1 MGWRHLQNLSI
12 LKFLS
17 NRITWLYF
25 LSGGFVLCAAL
36 FGLFLGSVPI
46 SIPVILHIIVEKL
59 TGFGWMT
66 EVPKNIELIIR
77 EIRLILLI
85 IVEKLTGLGRMTEVP
100 KNIELIIWEIR
111 LPRVVLA
118 FLVGMALALAG
129 AAFQGLLR
137 NPLADPYTIGVS
149 SGAALGAVIVLF
161 FQITVIGLGSFT
173 LPVFAIF
180 GGCVALFIVYG
191 MTLLSGRSLAIETII
206 LSGII
211 VSSFIGSFIS
221 LIIALSGQELRQ
233 ILYWLMGSVGMRGW
247 SHVYLLFPFLIVGSI
262 LLLFNHRELN
272 ALALGEDS
280 AQHLGV
286 DVKRRKLMIL
296 IGASLLTGASVAV
309 SGMIGFVGLV
319 IPHLVRLVVGPSHR
333 HLLPLSMLIGGAFLI
348 SADLVA
354 RTLIAPK
361 ELPIGVITALIGAP
375 VFALLLMKS
384 RIGRGMRA

>member
-1 MGWRHLQNLSI
+1 MGWKHLQNLSI
-12 LKFLS
+12 LKFS
-17 NRITWLYF
+17 TNRITWLYIF
-25 LSGGFVLCAAL
+25 SGGFVLCAAL
-36 FGLFLGSVPI
+36 FGLFMGSVPI
-46 SIPVILHIIVEKL
+46 SIPVILHIIIEKL

-161 FQITVIGLGSFT
+161 FQITIVGLGAFT
-173 LPVFAIF
+173 LPIFAIL

-191 MTLLSGRSLAIETII
+191 MTYLSNRSLAIETII
-206 LSGII
+206 LAGII

-247 SHVYLLFPFLIVGSI
+247 SHVHLLFPFLIVGSI
-262 LLLFNHRELN
+262 LLLINHRELN

-280 AQHLGV
+280 ALHLGV

-296 IGASLLTGASVAV
+296 TGASLLTGASVAV

-384 RIGRGMRA
+384 RVGRGMRA